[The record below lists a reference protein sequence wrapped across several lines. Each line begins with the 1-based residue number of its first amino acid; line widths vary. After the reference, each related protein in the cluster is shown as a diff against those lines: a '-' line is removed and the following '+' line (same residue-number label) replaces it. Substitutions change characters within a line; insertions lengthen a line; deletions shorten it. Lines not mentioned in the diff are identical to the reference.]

1 MTPHDIA
8 RATALLDEGRAHLDA
23 GNTAKAEACFKKAA
37 SLSDLPAA
45 RNNWALCRYVAGA
58 HAEVLQILAPILLD
72 ADPAPF
78 ARALACRSLAAL
90 GETEKANRELKG
102 AIRDLDAGLAQFQRH
117 RLIPEP
123 AWVEYTVPIKQAAG
137 ALGHDRM
144 VLDLHGRWPGRDLPG
159 GAFAAGVAAFHLGR
173 YEQAAKYWGRITT
186 HGWAAPM
193 QAYVRT
199 ATLLEAGLV
208 PPFRLEHEPPADS
221 LEELQGKE
229 SAEELS
235 ARGSVRIRM
244 LAYVFEPEAPDK
256 STAISGLIT
265 ATGEWGMDLGQRLL
279 DGPTVPIDVKLGAAQ
294 ALTELG
300 VYAPGEP
307 IPIIHEGKPSSII
320 VKRVEEDES
329 EEGEQV
335 FQRARALRDAGK
347 PGEAMRLLEDLTLRG
362 IAYPPA
368 LMMQANLMR
377 TSGDLD
383 GARRI
388 LESLEKLGPDDAGV
402 LFNLASLWIQYGN
415 LERARS
421 YANRIQTTD
430 MPKEFQRLLN
440 ELKDYLRRAALFEN
454 LPSPTEIANA
464 RREEIEERPI
474 SLTVTLAG
482 ALRQIPVEWL
492 NAAAAVHGLPPAKR
506 RSEREKALAGA
517 LKDPGRLRTA
527 LAAEGDEVR
536 ACLKY
541 LLNAGGWSKLQALTK
556 SFGSQEEDGF
566 FWDEQPPTSTIGRVR
581 LLGLAFVG
589 RAAVGGR
596 RYKVVVIPE
605 DLRALL
611 VAAIQ
616 A

>member
-1 MTPHDIA
+1 
-8 RATALLDEGRAHLDA
+8 
-23 GNTAKAEACFKKAA
+23 
-37 SLSDLPAA
+37 
-45 RNNWALCRYVAGA
+45 
-58 HAEVLQILAPILLD
+58 
-72 ADPAPF
+72 
-78 ARALACRSLAAL
+78 
-90 GETEKANRELKG
+90 
-102 AIRDLDAGLAQFQRH
+102 
-117 RLIPEP
+117 
-123 AWVEYTVPIKQAAG
+123 
-137 ALGHDRM
+137 
-144 VLDLHGRWPGRDLPG
+144 
-159 GAFAAGVAAFHLGR
+159 
-173 YEQAAKYWGRITT
+173 
-186 HGWAAPM
+186 
-193 QAYVRT
+193 
-199 ATLLEAGLV
+199 
-208 PPFRLEHEPPADS
+208 
-221 LEELQGKE
+221 
-229 SAEELS
+229 
-235 ARGSVRIRM
+235 
-244 LAYVFEPEAPDK
+244 
-256 STAISGLIT
+256 
-265 ATGEWGMDLGQRLL
+265 
-279 DGPTVPIDVKLGAAQ
+279 
-294 ALTELG
+294 
-300 VYAPGEP
+300 
-307 IPIIHEGKPSSII
+307 
-320 VKRVEEDES
+320 
-329 EEGEQV
+329 
-335 FQRARALRDAGK
+335 
-347 PGEAMRLLEDLTLRG
+347 MRLLEDLTLRG
-362 IAYPPA
+362 IAHPPA

-402 LFNLASLWIQYGN
+402 LFNLASLWVQYGN

-454 LPSPTEIANA
+454 LPGPTEIANA

-474 SLTVTLAG
+474 SLNVTAAG

-492 NAAAAVHGLPPAKR
+492 NATVAVHGLPPAKR
-506 RSEREKALAGA
+506 RPEREKALAGA

-566 FWDEQPPTSTIGRVR
+566 FWDEQPPTSTVGRVR

-611 VAAIQ
+611 VAALQ